1 MATFPS
7 LRTAA
12 TYAGVSYQAIRVW
25 AREYEIGE
33 LRDGKWV
40 IHKDRLDRVI
50 AVNDQINE
58 LRQSLRA
65 S

>member
-12 TYAGVSYQAIRVW
+12 KYAGVSYQAIRVW
-25 AREYEIGE
+25 AKEYEIGE
-33 LRDGKWV
+33 LQDGKWV
-40 IHKDRLDRVI
+40 IHKERLDRVI
-50 AVNDQINE
+50 AINDQISE
-58 LRQSLRA
+58 LRQSLK